1 MTYLETGCVPS
12 APYICTHAFHATLTA
27 HMPRAPVEFG
37 QHHSRQERSLQERN
51 NLIDLVLTFK
61 SPPVRTLFMRKC

>member
-12 APYICTHAFHATLTA
+12 APYIRTHAFYATLTA

-51 NLIDLVLTFK
+51 YLIDLVLTFK
-61 SPPVRTLFMRKC
+61 TPPARTLFMRMC